1 MILQFRQIQL
11 YPHSVY
17 MEANQVYLKI
27 LKIKL
32 AIYIDELPETVTH
45 IHKKDAITFYNN
57 FIAKD
62 TKKI

>member
-1 MILQFRQIQL
+1 
-11 YPHSVY
+11 
-17 MEANQVYLKI
+17 MEENQVYLII

-45 IHKKDAITFYNN
+45 IHKKDAITFYSN

>member
-1 MILQFRQIQL
+1 MPPDTVVPPFT
-11 YPHSVY
+11 VY
-17 MEANQVYLKI
+17 GGKPGFFI
-27 LKIKL
+27 IFIIL

-45 IHKKDAITFYNN
+45 IHKEDAITFYNN